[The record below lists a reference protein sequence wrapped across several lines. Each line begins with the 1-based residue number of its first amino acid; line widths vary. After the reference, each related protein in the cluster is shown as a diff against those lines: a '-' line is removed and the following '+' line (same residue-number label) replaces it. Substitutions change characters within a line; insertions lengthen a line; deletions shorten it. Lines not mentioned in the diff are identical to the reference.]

1 MIGPAAIGAFALFAA
16 GVYLML
22 STSLQRVVIGFILLS
37 NGVNILVLASAGLP
51 EGAAPPIVGG
61 APAGPFADPLAHA
74 FLLTAIV
81 IGLGM
86 TSFLLALSLRAHA
99 HAPAPGDGG
108 GGGDGRG
115 DGGDAL
121 DQGPSP

>member
-1 MIGPAAIGAFALFAA
+1 MIGPASLGAFTLFAV

-22 STSLQRVVIGFILLS
+22 SPSLQQVVIGFVLLS
-37 NGVNILVLASAGLP
+37 NGVNILVLTSAGLP

-61 APAGPFADPLAHA
+61 APAGPVADPLAHA

-86 TSFLLALSLRAHA
+86 TAFLLALSLCAHA
-99 HAPAPGDGG
+99 HAPPPGDG
-108 GGGDGRG
+108 DGS
-115 DGGDAL
+115 APL
-121 DQGPSP
+121 DRGPSA